1 MNGASPS
8 PESPA
13 ASRSGWSHGWRV
25 TVPAAVCGL
34 LAVGTGVLAGEF
46 LSTWLSPSLTPLNA
60 VGGMV
65 IDAVPAPVKEWA
77 IASFGTSDKTV
88 FGILM
93 RVIAGLLAA
102 LAGILELRRRRVG
115 VLLVAAVGVVAA
127 SAGAVRPD
135 GGAVLAV
142 LGLLSGVVAAVV
154 LSLLITRLGDWAR
167 SGSRTEPA
175 HGSEGE
181 VVDTASSRRR
191 FLGAVAASAVG
202 VAVLAAGTAVARGAR
217 NGYQTARAAL
227 KLPAPAKAAPP
238 APADLPVPGIS
249 PWATPNGEF
258 YRIDTALVVP
268 FVDPAT
274 WTLKVTGLVDREVTL
289 SFDELLTKPLRE
301 LDVTLACVSNEVG
314 GDLVGNARWLGWPVR
329 ELLAQAGVRPGADMV
344 LSRSVDGFTASTPL
358 EALSDAR
365 GALLAIGMNG
375 EPLPPEHGFP
385 VRLVV
390 PGLYGYVS
398 ATKWVTELKVTTFA
412 QDMAYWTSRGW
423 SDHGPIKRSS
433 RIDTPRQGAT
443 VPRDGVIGG
452 VAWAQGTGVA
462 SVDVRLDDG
471 AWQPARL
478 GGDGGTDSWRQ
489 WSLPLAAL
497 TGGAPAGGEHRL
509 TVRMTGRDGRPQ
521 STDLAPP
528 APNGSSGLHT
538 ITFRVG

>member
-1 MNGASPS
+1 MNGPSPS
-8 PESPA
+8 QQAPAVSPRA
-13 ASRSGWSHGWRV
+13 QGLSWRV
-25 TVPAAVCGL
+25 TALAGACGL
-34 LAVGTGVLAGEF
+34 VAVVTGVLLGEF
-46 LSTWLSPSLTPLNA
+46 LGVWLSPSLTPLNA

-65 IDAVPAPVKEWA
+65 IDAVPGPVKEWA
-77 IASFGTSDKTV
+77 IASFGTSDKLV
-88 FGILM
+88 FGIAM
-93 RVIAGLLAA
+93 RGIAAVLAV
-102 LAGILELRRRRVG
+102 LAGILEFRRRRAGLVLVSLIG
-115 VLLVAAVGVVAA
+115 VLAAW
-127 SAGAVRPD
+127 AGAVRPD
-135 GGAVLAV
+135 GGAVPAV
-142 LGLLSGVVAAVV
+142 LGLLSAVVAGVV
-154 LSLLITRLGDWAR
+154 LSLLITRLGLWAR
-167 SGSRTEPA
+167 SGSRPEPA
-175 HGSEGE
+175 SGSGE
-181 VVDTASSRRR
+181 ESGTTRRR
-191 FLGAVAASAVG
+191 FLGAISASAVG

-289 SFDELLTKPLRE
+289 SFDELIAKPLRE

-344 LSRSVDGFTASTPL
+344 LSTSVDGFTASTPL
-358 EALSDAR
+358 EALSDGQ

-375 EPLPPEHGFP
+375 QPLPPEHGFP

-443 VPRDGVIGG
+443 VARDGVIGG

-489 WSLPLAAL
+489 WSLPLAGL
-497 TGGAPAGGEHRL
+497 SGGAPAAGEHRIA
-509 TVRMTGRDGRPQ
+509 VRMTGRDGQPQ

-538 ITFRVG
+538 VTFRAG

>member
-1 MNGASPS
+1 M
-8 PESPA
+8 A
-13 ASRSGWSHGWRV
+13 ASRHGKPQAWRL
-25 TVPAAVCGL
+25 TVLAAVCGL
-34 LAVGTGVLAGEF
+34 LAVGAGVLAGEF

-93 RVIAGLLAA
+93 RVIAGVLAA

-115 VLLVAAVGVVAA
+115 VVLAAAVGVVAA
-127 SAGAVRPD
+127 WAGAVRPD
-135 GGAVLAV
+135 GGAVPAL
-142 LGLLSGVVAAVV
+142 LGLLSGVVAGVV
-154 LSLLITRLGDWAR
+154 LSLLITRLAGWAGNETR
-167 SGSRTEPA
+167 PAEGSGA
-175 HGSEGE
+175 A
-181 VVDTASSRRR
+181 ASSTRRR
-191 FLGAVAASAVG
+191 FLGAIGASAVG
-202 VAVLAAGTAVARGAR
+202 IAVLAAGTAVARGAR

-227 KLPAPAKAAPP
+227 KLPAPAKPAPP

-274 WTLKVTGLVDREVTL
+274 WSLKVTGQVDREITL
-289 SFDELLTKPLRE
+289 TFDELLAKPLRE

-433 RIDTPRQGAT
+433 RIDTPRRGAT
-443 VPRDGVIGG
+443 VGQDAVIGG
-452 VAWAQGTGVA
+452 VAWAQGVGVA

-489 WSLPLAAL
+489 WSLPLAGL
-497 TGGAPAGGEHRL
+497 SGGAPAAGEHRF
-509 TVRMTGRDGRPQ
+509 TVRMTGRDGQPQ
-521 STDLAPP
+521 STDVAPP

-538 ITFRVG
+538 VTFRIG

>member
-1 MNGASPS
+1 
-8 PESPA
+8 
-13 ASRSGWSHGWRV
+13 
-25 TVPAAVCGL
+25 VPAAVSGL

-127 SAGAVRPD
+127 WAGAVRPD
-135 GGAVLAV
+135 GGAVPAV
-142 LGLLSGVVAAVV
+142 LGLLSRVVAGVV

-175 HGSEGE
+175 HGSERE
-181 VVDTASSRRR
+181 VVDPASSRRR

-227 KLPAPAKAAPP
+227 KLPAPAKAASP

-289 SFDELLTKPLRE
+289 SFAELLAKPLRE

-344 LSRSVDGFTASTPL
+344 LSTSVDGFTASTPL
-358 EALSDAR
+358 EALSDGR
-365 GALLAIGMNG
+365 DSLLAIGMNG
-375 EPLPPEHGFP
+375 QPLPPEHGFP

-497 TGGAPAGGEHRL
+497 TGGSPAGGEHRL

>member
-8 PESPA
+8 QEATA
-13 ASRSGWSHGWRV
+13 ASRHGKPEAWRV
-25 TVPAAVCGL
+25 TVLAAVCGL

-93 RVIAGLLAA
+93 RVIAGVLAA
-102 LAGILELRRRRVG
+102 LAGVLELRRRRVG
-115 VLLVAAVGVVAA
+115 VVLVAAVGVVAA
-127 SAGAVRPD
+127 WAGAVRPD
-135 GGAVLAV
+135 GGAVPAL
-142 LGLLSGVVAAVV
+142 LGLLSGVVAGVL
-154 LSLLITRLGDWAR
+154 LSLLITRLGGWAA
-167 SGSRTEPA
+167 SGTRPA
-175 HGSEGE
+175 EGSG
-181 VVDTASSRRR
+181 VAASSTRRR
-191 FLGAVAASAVG
+191 FLGAIGASAVG
-202 VAVLAAGTAVARGAR
+202 IAVLAAGTAVARGAR

-227 KLPAPAKAAPP
+227 KLPAPAKAAPH

-274 WTLKVTGLVDREVTL
+274 WSLKVTGLVDREITL
-289 SFDELLTKPLRE
+289 TFDELLAKPLRE

-423 SDHGPIKRSS
+423 SDRGPIKRSS
-433 RIDTPRQGAT
+433 RIDTPRRGAT
-443 VPRDGVIGG
+443 VGQDAVIGG
-452 VAWAQGTGVA
+452 VAWAQGVGVA

-489 WSLPLAAL
+489 WSLPLSGLSGGVPAA
-497 TGGAPAGGEHRL
+497 GEHRL
-509 TVRMTGRDGRPQ
+509 TVRMTGRDGQPQ
-521 STDLAPP
+521 STEVAPP

-538 ITFRVG
+538 VTFRIG